1 MTGST
6 PVRPARVRTS
16 AAPRRART
24 SREGGLA
31 KGVAAMSCAF
41 LLGGALAATPAV
53 AATPQARGAASAQEG
68 DLIEVTLDQLRPT
81 QPSLGYDQIFY
92 KLGRY
97 SSTKDEDRGKFNKRF
112 DDWCETNGQGEAA
125 SVDAGAT
132 LANPSSFTCSIP
144 AGQETEDSL
153 GAMKT
158 VVVGPGGALYLTD
171 GHHSL
176 TSFWEAADGGPKTR
190 IRLRVTANLSGLSTE
205 AFWQRMK
212 DDNQVWLKDE
222 NGRAI
227 TVDQLPTRLGLSR
240 FHDDR
245 YRSLVYFTRG
255 IGYDQAAGSAEFL
268 EFLWG
273 SWLRDR
279 DDLSQYDLTSFDSY
293 LAAIRDTSKAM
304 SDVPGDTVIAGG
316 RTADEM
322 GRLAEWN
329 NGKSETKGE
338 FGDLSLP
345 LSNAKPG
352 KLAFALDYRSRV
364 PKSPSCT
371 RTITGKHSEALLVT
385 SGTTC
390 LDNAQ
395 LSGAVQVTSGASLV
409 VRGSD
414 ITGAVQTS
422 GAGTV
427 EICGSTVT
435 GALSI
440 TGTRDRVTLSGPGC
454 TANTFTGPVLVTG
467 TGTGTRKA

>member
-6 PVRPARVRTS
+6 PVRPVRTRTS
-16 AAPRRART
+16 FVLRCART
-24 SREGGLA
+24 VRERGFVR
-31 KGVAAMSCAF
+31 GVAAMSCAF

-53 AATPQARGAASAQEG
+53 AATPQAPGAASAQAG

-125 SVDAGAT
+125 SVDADAT
-132 LANPSSFTCSIP
+132 LADPSSFTCSIP
-144 AGQETEDSL
+144 VGQETEDSL
-153 GAMKT
+153 AAMKT

-176 TSFWEAADGGPKTR
+176 TSFWEAADGGPKTP

-205 AFWQRMK
+205 GFWQRMK
-212 DDNQVWLKDE
+212 DDNLVWLKDE
-222 NGRAI
+222 NGQAI
-227 TVDQLPTRLGLSR
+227 TVDQLPARLGLSR

-279 DDLSQYDLTSFDSY
+279 VGLSQYDLTSLTSY
-293 LAAIRDTSKAM
+293 LGAVRDASRAM
-304 SDVPGDTVIAGG
+304 TDVPGDTVIAGG
-316 RTADEM
+316 RTAEEL

-329 NGKSETKGE
+329 AGKTETKGE

-371 RTITGKHSEALLVT
+371 RIITGKHADALRVT

-390 LDNAQ
+390 LDNAR
-395 LSGAVQVTSGASLV
+395 LSGAVHVTSGASLV

-414 ITGAVQTS
+414 ITGAVLTS

-427 EICGSTVT
+427 EICGSTLT

-454 TANTFTGPVLVTG
+454 TANTFNGPVFV